1 MKKKEKVFA
10 LLIALGLGIFSSF
23 AQVQQ
28 IISVQSPEKGT
39 KVDIALFSKKEIRYR
54 MSKNGKE
61 ILGWSALGL
70 QIDSEEAASDV
81 SITGTSGSSH
91 RENIINLLGENR
103 IINNNYN
110 EHRINL
116 ISQGYSSSI
125 LFRVFDG
132 SLAIRYLIP
141 QQKEKKEIIILREKT
156 GFNFNSQ
163 YLLYQYH
170 HESVFRP
177 LPVDS
182 LKGSSDLPSTLAAKD
197 SYLSIGE
204 AENTGYTKAELTHG
218 TAPGSLQVSF
228 ERDSQVRAALPFQ
241 SPWRTIGV
249 SENAIGLHNF
259 SELPFKL
266 SSAPSSGRSDTPIAG
281 KLMRAQLNTQSAL
294 DCIDLAE
301 KMDFRYIMF
310 DAGWY
315 GPERSRSSDPR
326 IPIADIDMEKVISYG
341 RQRNVGLIL
350 YVNYIGLQAHLDEI
364 LPLYKKWGIKGIK
377 FGFIDGLSQ
386 KGLQWLSSAIKKVN
400 DNGLVLNIH
409 DNYKPTGLSRT
420 YPFLLTQEGIRGDEN
435 SPDAFHTTVLP
446 FTRFLAGAADFTF
459 CFPNPKDQFRKNL
472 KVSKAQQ
479 LALTVINF
487 SPLQSIFWYGRP
499 KDYTNWDEIE
509 FFRKVPT
516 VWDRTIYLQGEIGK
530 SISVARKNGNNWFIG
545 SAAGENDW
553 KGTMT
558 MDFLDANKSYTA
570 TIWEDAGDQK
580 LSKKTIRVKR
590 GYQMPFMI
598 RAAGGIAIEITPN

>member
-1 MKKKEKVFA
+1 MKKKGKVFA
-10 LLIALGLGIFSSF
+10 LLIALNLGGISSF

-28 IISVQSPEKGT
+28 IISVQSPERGT
-39 KVDIALFSKKEIRYR
+39 KVDISLFSKKEIRYR

-61 ILGWSALGL
+61 ILSWSALGL
-70 QIDSEEAASDV
+70 QIDSNEVASEL
-81 SITGTSGSSH
+81 SIISTSGSSH

-103 IINNNYN
+103 IINNDYT
-110 EHRINL
+110 ERRINL
-116 ISQGYSSSI
+116 KSKDYYFSI

-132 SLAIRYLIP
+132 SLAIRYIIP
-141 QQKEKKEIIILREKT
+141 QQKEKKELSILKEKT
-156 GFNFNSQ
+156 AFNLNGQ
-163 YLLYQYH
+163 YQIYQYH
-170 HESVFRP
+170 QESVFRP

-182 LKGSSDLPSTLAAKD
+182 LKGSSDLPSTLTAKD
-197 SYLSIGE
+197 AYLSIGE
-204 AENTGYTKAELTHG
+204 AENTGYTKAELSHG

-228 ERDSQVRAALPFQ
+228 EKDNRVKAILPFQ
-241 SPWRTIGV
+241 SPWRTI
-249 SENAIGLHNF
+249 SFSKNAIGLHQF

-266 SSAPSSGRSDTPIAG
+266 SSAPLSNQPDEPVAG
-281 KLMRAQLNTQSAL
+281 KLMRAQLDTQSAL

-301 KMDFRYIMF
+301 KMDFKYIMF

-315 GPERSRSSDPR
+315 GPERSVSSDPR
-326 IPIADIDMEKVISYG
+326 VPIAAIDMEKVISYG
-341 RQRNVGLIL
+341 RQHGVGLIV
-350 YVNYIGLQAHLDEI
+350 YVNYIGLQAHLYEI
-364 LPLYKKWGIKGIK
+364 LPLYKKWGVKGIK

-400 DNGLVLNIH
+400 DYGLLLNIH
-409 DNYKPTGLSRT
+409 DNYKPTGLNRT

-446 FTRFLAGAADFTF
+446 YTRFLAGAADFTF
-459 CFPNPKDQFRKNL
+459 CFPNPKNQFNKNL
-472 KVSKAQQ
+472 KVSKGQQ

-487 SPLQSIFWYGRP
+487 SPLQSIFWYGKP

-509 FFRKVPT
+509 FFSRVPT

-530 SISVARKNGNNWFIG
+530 SISVARKKGNNWFIG

-553 KGTMT
+553 KGTIV

-570 TIWEDAGDQK
+570 TIWEDTGEKK
-580 LSKKTIRVKR
+580 LSKKTITVKR

-598 RAAGGIAIEITPN
+598 RAAGGIAIEITPS

>member
-1 MKKKEKVFA
+1 MKKEKIFT
-10 LLIALGLGIFSSF
+10 LLIALGFGISPSF

-28 IISVQSPEKGT
+28 IISIQSPEKGT
-39 KVDIALFSKKEIRYR
+39 KVDIGLFSKKEIRYR

-70 QIDSEEAASDV
+70 QIDSKEAASEV

-91 RENIINLLGENR
+91 REDIINLLGENR
-103 IINNNYN
+103 IISNNYN
-110 EHRINL
+110 ERRINL
-116 ISQGYSSSI
+116 KSQGYSSSI

-132 SLAIRYLIP
+132 SLAIRYIIP
-141 QQKEKKEIIILREKT
+141 RQKKKKEITILRENT
-156 GFNFNSQ
+156 GFHLNNQ
-163 YLLYQYH
+163 YLIYQYH
-170 HESVFRP
+170 QESVFKP

-218 TAPGSLQVSF
+218 IAPGSLQVSF
-228 ERDSQVRAALPFQ
+228 EKDSQVRAALPFQ
-241 SPWRTIGV
+241 SPWRTISV
-249 SENAIGLHNF
+249 SENAIGLHHF

-266 SSAPSSGRSDTPIAG
+266 SGAPSSHRPDKPIAG

-315 GPERSRSSDPR
+315 GPERSKSSDPR
-326 IPIADIDMEKVISYG
+326 IPIADIDMEKVINYG
-341 RQRNVGLIL
+341 RQHQVGLIL

-364 LPLYKKWGIKGIK
+364 LPLYKKWGVKGIK

-400 DNGLVLNIH
+400 DKGLVLNIH

-435 SPDAFHTTVLP
+435 CPDAFHTTVLP

-459 CFPNPKDQFRKNL
+459 CFPNPKDQFHKNL

-530 SISVARKNGNNWFIG
+530 SISVARKSGNSWFIG

-553 KGTMT
+553 KDTMV
-558 MDFLDANKSYTA
+558 MDFLDANKAYTA

-580 LSKKTIRVKR
+580 LSKKTIIVKR

-598 RAAGGIAIEITPN
+598 RAAGGIAIEITLN

>member
-10 LLIALGLGIFSSF
+10 LLMAFGFGGFPSF

-28 IISVQSPEKGT
+28 IISVQSPQKGT

-70 QIDSEEAASDV
+70 QIDSKETASEV
-81 SITGTSGSSH
+81 NITGTSKSSH
-91 RENIINLLGENR
+91 RENMINLLGENR
-103 IINNNYN
+103 VINNNYN
-110 EHRINL
+110 ECSINL
-116 ISQGYSSSI
+116 TSQGYSSSI

-141 QQKEKKEIIILREKT
+141 QQKGKKEITILRENT
-156 GFNFNSQ
+156 GFNPNGQ
-163 YLLYQYH
+163 YLIYQYH
-170 HESVFRP
+170 QESVFRR

-182 LKGSSDLPSTLAAKD
+182 LRGSSDLPSTLAAKG

-204 AENTGYTKAELTHG
+204 AENTEYTKAELIHG

-228 ERDSQVRAALPFQ
+228 EKDSQVKAVLPFQ

-249 SENAIGLHNF
+249 SENAIGLHSL

-266 SSAPSSGRSDTPIAG
+266 SSAPSSELPGRSIAG
-281 KLMRAQLNTQSAL
+281 KLIRAQLNTQSAL

-301 KMDFRYIMF
+301 KMDFRYILF

-315 GPERSRSSDPR
+315 GPERSISSDPR
-326 IPIADIDMEKVISYG
+326 IPIANIDMEKVISYG
-341 RQRNVGLIL
+341 SQHKVGVIL

-400 DNGLVLNIH
+400 DNGLLLNIH

-459 CFPNPKDQFRKNL
+459 CFPNPKNQFHKNL

-516 VWDRTIYLQGEIGK
+516 VWDSTAYLQGEIGK
-530 SISVARKNGNNWFIG
+530 CISVARKNGNNWFIG
-545 SAAGENDW
+545 AAAGENDW
-553 KGTMT
+553 KGAMT
-558 MDFLDANKSYTA
+558 MDFLDADKSYTA
-570 TIWEDAGDQK
+570 TIWGDSGDQK
-580 LSKKTIRVKR
+580 LSKKAIRVKK